1 MSSNGISNGALTPLK
16 NSLRGVYTLARDD
29 LDELKVKLGEVKL
42 AAKVSGGTVIARAAE
57 LIKAN
62 PIKAVVASFTI
73 GYVAMRI
80 LRR

>member
-16 NSLRGVYTLARDD
+16 NSLRGVFDLARDD
-29 LDELKVKLGEVKL
+29 LGEIKAKLSEVKL
-42 AAKVSGGTVIARAAE
+42 AAKVSGGTLIARTAE
-57 LIKAN
+57 RIKAN
-62 PIKAVVASFTI
+62 PIKAVIASFTI